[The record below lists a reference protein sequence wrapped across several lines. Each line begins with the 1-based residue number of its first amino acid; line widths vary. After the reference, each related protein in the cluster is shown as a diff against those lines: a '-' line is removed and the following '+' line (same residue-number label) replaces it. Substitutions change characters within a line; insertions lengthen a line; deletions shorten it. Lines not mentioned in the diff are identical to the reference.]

1 MGDSSWKRAGLS
13 SGVLRG
19 LLKVDQGFCEAGVKS
34 GFVLAFFPVVKGEGF
49 PCMNLDRKCL
59 RAIILFFFPVPRSTG
74 KSNTDLTVPKGCGCS
89 ACASWP
95 FSFPPHPP
103 RIWYAKSNH
112 ALLTRF
118 PRGERWPLNHN
129 MIADD
134 VAEGENEMN
143 FKLPFALQICSC
155 LPS

>member
-1 MGDSSWKRAGLS
+1 MS
-13 SGVLRG
+13 SGVLGG
-19 LLKVDQGFCEAGVKS
+19 LLKVDQGFREAGVKS
-34 GFVLAFFPVVKGEGF
+34 GFVLAFFPVVKGAGF
-49 PCMNLDRKCL
+49 PCMNLDRKCH
-59 RAIILFFFPVPRSTG
+59 RAIILFF
-74 KSNTDLTVPKGCGCS
+74 CS
-89 ACASWP
+89 CASKHWKKQHRFNSAKGMWL
-95 FSFPPHPP
+95 FSLCLLAFLLPPTPP
-103 RIWYAKSNH
+103 WIWYAKSNH

-118 PRGERWPLNHN
+118 PWGERWPLNHN